1 MGASPMKIYA
11 HRGQHGDPP
20 ENSRDAVLAAYNS
33 QADGLEVDLQ
43 RLKDG
48 QIVFH
53 HDRVIKTTAGG
64 QVDYHDLANLRFEEV
79 SERLDH
85 EPITLEEA
93 LKEKPT
99 DITLV
104 LECKP
109 HRSNIGFCRTLLRHL
124 RNHPPN
130 NIVLSSESWTLLR
143 QLSMKASYPL
153 APVVRWTKGVHRTYL
168 GRSFFSEVHLRWNLA
183 LQEEIRSI
191 FTRRN
196 IPIIAWTVN
205 DRDDFDRL
213 KQLGIDGVMT
223 DNESW
228 YV

>member
-1 MGASPMKIYA
+1 MKIYA
-11 HRGQHGDPP
+11 HRGQHGDHA
-20 ENSRDAVLAAYNS
+20 ENSRNAVLGAYNS

-48 QIVFH
+48 RIVFH
-53 HDRVIKTTAGG
+53 HDRVIKIKQNNGTA
-64 QVDYHDLANLRFEEV
+64 YHDLANLTLGKLTEL
-79 SERLDH
+79 LDH
-85 EPITLEEA
+85 EPITLGEA
-93 LKEKPT
+93 IREKPG

-109 HRSNIGFCRTLLRHL
+109 HRNNIGFCRTLLWQL
-124 RNHPPN
+124 RKHTPDNV
-130 NIVLSSESWTLLR
+130 VLSSESWSLLR
-143 QLSMKASYPL
+143 HLAKKTSYPL
-153 APVVRWTKGVHRTYL
+153 APVVRSTEGLHRTYL
-168 GRSFFSEVHLRWNLA
+168 QRPFFSEVHLRWNLA
-183 LQEEIRSI
+183 LREEIRSI

-196 IPIIAWTVN
+196 IPIITWTVN